1 VNEFVP
7 GTPGVATAGTLTTPT
22 PVVPD
27 LIGLGL
33 GEALAAA
40 AWASTSLNVTRVV
53 RVRGPW
59 GTVVAQSPS
68 PGTQLKQLWRIHV
81 LVSEPPPAGEDGDV

>member
-1 VNEFVP
+1 MNELVSD
-7 GTPGVATAGTLTTPT
+7 TTEVASAGTLSTPT

-33 GEALAAA
+33 AEALAAA
-40 AWASTSLNVTRVV
+40 AWASTSLNATRVV
-53 RVRGPW
+53 RGRGPW

-68 PGTQLKQLWRIHV
+68 PGTQLKQLWTIHV
-81 LVSEPPPAGEDGDV
+81 LVSEPPPAGEDGGV